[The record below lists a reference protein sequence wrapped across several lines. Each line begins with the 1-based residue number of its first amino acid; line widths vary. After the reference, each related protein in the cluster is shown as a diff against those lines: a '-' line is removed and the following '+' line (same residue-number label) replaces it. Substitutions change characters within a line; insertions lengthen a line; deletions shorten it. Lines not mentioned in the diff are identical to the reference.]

1 MKKKVSVDTWKNKR
15 RNWENEKNS
24 WNQQKFM
31 EQLANALVDF
41 KEQQIEMYK
50 LLEKM
55 DKDSKE
61 IYTENA
67 ETIKNNLDELK
78 NEIVHTQE
86 LTKILVANQLIDQ
99 I

>member
-15 RNWENEKNS
+15 RNWENEKNA

-31 EQLANALVDF
+31 EQLANALVNF
-41 KEQQIEMYK
+41 KEQQIKMYK

-61 IYTENA
+61 ISTENA

-78 NEIVHTQE
+78 DEIVHTQE